1 MKKDKPTTD
10 QDKSGSESETQEMT
24 TLFSSDNTELTD
36 FTQRVKQ
43 AIRGEQPDRR
53 RSDTATA
60 PNQANSTRQGKK
72 TSSPYSNVVSLFKP
86 K

>member
-1 MKKDKPTTD
+1 MKKDKPTTGK
-10 QDKSGSESETQEMT
+10 DKARSESETQEMT

-53 RSDTATA
+53 RSNAA
-60 PNQANSTRQGKK
+60 SASKQSNPANRKGNV
-72 TSSPYSNVVSLFKP
+72 SSLNSNVVNLFKP

>member
-1 MKKDKPTTD
+1 MKKDKPATGK
-10 QDKSGSESETQEMT
+10 DKSGSESETQEMT

-43 AIRGEQPDRR
+43 ALRGEQQNRR
-53 RSDTATA
+53 RSDTATEA
-60 PNQANSTRQGKK
+60 NQTDSTRQREKD
-72 TSSPYSNVVSLFKP
+72 SSLNSNVVNLFKP

>member
-1 MKKDKPTTD
+1 MKKNKPITGK
-10 QDKSGSESETQEMT
+10 DKSGSESETQEMT

-43 AIRGEQPDRR
+43 AMRGEQPDRW
-53 RSDTATA
+53 RSNTSTT
-60 PNQANSTRQGKK
+60 PNQANSTNQRGSV
-72 TSSPYSNVVSLFKP
+72 SSLNSNVVNLFKP

>member
-10 QDKSGSESETQEMT
+10 EDKSGSESETQEMT

-43 AIRGEQPDRR
+43 AIRGEQPVRR
-53 RSDTATA
+53 GIKVATI
-60 PNQANSTRQGKK
+60 PIQATSAKQGKK
-72 TSSPYSNVVSLFKP
+72 PSSLSNNVINLFKP

>member
-1 MKKDKPTTD
+1 MKKDKPITD
-10 QDKSGSESETQEMT
+10 EDKPGAESETQEMT

-53 RSDTATA
+53 CLKTATT
-60 PNQANSTRQGKK
+60 PGQASSTPQGGKPS
-72 TSSPYSNVVSLFKP
+72 TSGSNVVNLFKP
-86 K
+86 E

>member
-1 MKKDKPTTD
+1 MKKDKPATGK
-10 QDKSGSESETQEMT
+10 DKSGSESETQEMT

-53 RSDTATA
+53 RSNTATE
-60 PNQANSTRQGKK
+60 PNETDSTRQRKK
-72 TSSPYSNVVSLFKP
+72 DSSLNSNVVNLFKP